1 MSRHA
6 TRRAALTAAFAAGLL
21 ASTGATGAPLPAL
34 TGHEHDWDWL
44 VGNWTV
50 KHHRLKGRLVG
61 STTWEDFNGT
71 SKLWLTLGGLGT
83 VDDNVLELPEGTY
96 RAVGMRAFDPKTGR
110 WAIWWLDGRNPTS
123 IDPPV
128 YGAFKD
134 GVGTFVGDDTLN
146 GRPIKVRFRW
156 SEITANSARWEQA
169 FSPDG
174 GRTWEVN
181 WVMQFS
187 RAG

>member
-1 MSRHA
+1 MSHTH
-6 TRRAALTAAFAAGLL
+6 TRRMALVSALAAGL
-21 ASTGATGAPLPAL
+21 AATAATAGSTPAL

-44 VGNWTV
+44 VGSWKV
-50 KHHRLKGRLVG
+50 RHRRLKGRLVG
-61 STTWEDFNGT
+61 STTWQEFNGT
-71 SKLWLTLGGLGT
+71 STLWLTLGGLGT

-96 RAVGMRAFDPKTGR
+96 RAVGARAFDPKTGR

-128 YGAFKD
+128 YGVFKD
-134 GVGTFVGDDTLN
+134 GVGTFVGDDTLD
-146 GRPIKVRFRW
+146 GKPIKVRFRW

-174 GRTWEVN
+174 GATWEVN
-181 WVMQFS
+181 WVMQFT